1 MSVNLPAIDRL
12 LLDEAFSDNV
22 YRPFSEC
29 WTVRMDSELLLVDD
43 DVEKVS
49 RFSDNE
55 EERSKALVIINE
67 KNRQIV
73 LLSID
78 NKLIKDHEGGI
89 ADCALFDDNQF
100 HFVEFK
106 TNAYGNSEQSI
117 RDTFEKAIS
126 QLVETIRVFQNRLIP
141 LGIDIN
147 EVISLSCQIV
157 VSESFPRSSALKQE
171 YQIRFADENDGIGL
185 SINRKLFW
193 ERSLN

>member
-12 LLDEAFSDNV
+12 LLDDAFSGNV
-22 YRPFSEC
+22 CRPFSEC

-89 ADCALFDDNQF
+89 ADCALFDENQF
-100 HFVEFK
+100 HLVEFK

-126 QLVETIRVFQNRLIP
+126 QLVETIRVFRSRLIP
-141 LGIDIN
+141 LNIDID
-147 EVISLSCQIV
+147 EVISLYCRIV
-157 VSESFPRSSALKQE
+157 VSESFPRRSALKQE
-171 YQIRFADENDGIGL
+171 YQLRFADENEGIGL

-193 ERSLN
+193 EF

>member
-12 LLDEAFSDNV
+12 LLDDAFSENV
-22 YRPFSEC
+22 HRPFSEC

-55 EERSKALVIINE
+55 EEKSQALVVINE

-89 ADCALFDDNQF
+89 ADCALFDENQF

-117 RDTFEKAIS
+117 CDTFEKAIS
-126 QLVETIRVFQNRLIP
+126 QLAETIKVFRCRLIP
-141 LGIDIN
+141 LNIDFDKA
-147 EVISLSCQIV
+147 ISLYCHIV
-157 VSESFPRSSALKQE
+157 LSERFPRCSAQKQE
-171 YQIRFADENDGIGL
+171 YQIRFADENEGIGL

-193 ERSLN
+193 EYSLL

>member
-1 MSVNLPAIDRL
+1 MSVDLPAIDRL
-12 LLDEAFSDNV
+12 LLDDAFSDNV

-106 TNAYGNSEQSI
+106 TNAYGHSEQSI

-126 QLVETIRVFQNRLIP
+126 QLVETIRVFRSRLIP

-147 EVISLSCQIV
+147 KVISLDCQIV

-193 ERSLN
+193 EQSSL